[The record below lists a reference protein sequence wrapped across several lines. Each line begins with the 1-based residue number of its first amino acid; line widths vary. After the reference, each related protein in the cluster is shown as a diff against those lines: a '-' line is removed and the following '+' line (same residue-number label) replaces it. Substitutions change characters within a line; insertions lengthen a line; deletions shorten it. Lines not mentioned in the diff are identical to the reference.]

1 MDNYL
6 YSPESKQ
13 VIIQFD
19 RVSINI
25 DLEDFLD
32 MLYALHDLKSIIE
45 EDPDVTIGTFE
56 DENGKSWEQFM
67 IKEDDADF
75 S

>member
-1 MDNYL
+1 VDNYL
-6 YSPESKQ
+6 YNPESKQ

-32 MLYALHDLKSIIE
+32 MLYSLHDLKTIIGA
-45 EDPDVTIGTFE
+45 DPDVATGTFE
-56 DENGKSWEQFM
+56 DEDGKSWDQFM
-67 IKEDDADF
+67 IKEDDTDF

>member
-1 MDNYL
+1 VDNYL
-6 YSPESKQ
+6 YNPESKQ

-45 EDPDVTIGTFE
+45 EDPDVTIGTF
-56 DENGKSWEQFM
+56 
-67 IKEDDADF
+67 
-75 S
+75 

>member
-1 MDNYL
+1 VDNYL
-6 YSPESKQ
+6 YNPESKQ

-45 EDPDVTIGTFE
+45 EDPDVTIESIT
-56 DENGKSWEQFM
+56 EQL
-67 IKEDDADF
+67 
-75 S
+75 

>member
-1 MDNYL
+1 MDNYF
-6 YSPESKQ
+6 YNPKSKQ

-32 MLYALHDLKSIIE
+32 MLYSLHDLKTIIE
-45 EDPDVTIGTFE
+45 ADPNVTTGTFE
-56 DENGKSWEQFM
+56 DESGNSYEQFM